1 MKTFNFAC
9 DGTETLRGRCYFVVE
24 AANEKDARKQLANDP
39 SEYFTDFSESDG
51 GTEWDAEKPDDFE
64 LI

>member
-1 MKTFNFAC
+1 MAQFEFAC
-9 DGTETLRGRCYFVVE
+9 DGTETLRGRAYFSVE
-24 AANEKDARKQLANDP
+24 AKTEAEARAKLAEDA

-51 GTEWDAEKPDDFE
+51 GTKWDATKPGDWE